1 MYRWSRFILILLCG
15 ILSSSSAEAR
25 SGLKDVLGRYFLI
38 GRSLNHHQSAGRD
51 ERATRIVDRHFNVVV
66 AENIMKPGPLE
77 PREGEFDFRAADE
90 LVAYTRQH
98 GLALTGHC
106 LIWHSQI
113 PDWFFRDGEGP
124 ASRELLTERIR
135 RHVTAVVT
143 HFKGKVKGWDVVN
156 EAIEWDGSYRRSPF
170 YNILGED
177 FIEIAFRAAHEAD
190 PDVELYYNDYSMDIP
205 AKRQAVCRVVRRLK
219 ERGVRIDGVGMQSHV
234 GLVYPRLND
243 YEASIDSFAACGV
256 KVMITELD
264 VNVLPNPD
272 QFGGAA
278 IDQSYEYRQ
287 KWNPYTEGL
296 PAEVEKQL
304 EERWLSLFEVYYR
317 HRHQISRVNLWG
329 IADHHSWLNGWPI
342 PGRTNYPL
350 LFDREYREK
359 PVVKKIIALF
369 RGQ

>member
-38 GRSLNHHQSAGRD
+38 GSSLNHHQSAGRD

-177 FIEIAFRAAHEAD
+177 FKKLF
-190 PDVELYYNDYSMDIP
+190 
-205 AKRQAVCRVVRRLK
+205 
-219 ERGVRIDGVGMQSHV
+219 VGTCNLDQNLVS
-234 GLVYPRLND
+234 GLQPHL
-243 YEASIDSFAACGV
+243 
-256 KVMITELD
+256 
-264 VNVLPNPD
+264 VL
-272 QFGGAA
+272 
-278 IDQSYEYRQ
+278 
-287 KWNPYTEGL
+287 
-296 PAEVEKQL
+296 
-304 EERWLSLFEVYYR
+304 LS
-317 HRHQISRVNLWG
+317 NL
-329 IADHHSWLNGWPI
+329 LC
-342 PGRTNYPL
+342 L
-350 LFDREYREK
+350 C
-359 PVVKKIIALF
+359 V
-369 RGQ
+369 

>member
-1 MYRWSRFILILLCG
+1 MILILLCG

-38 GRSLNHHQSAGRD
+38 GSSLNHHQSAGRD

-205 AKRQAVCRVVRRLK
+205 AKRQAVCRMVRRLK

-304 EERWLSLFEVYYR
+304 EERWLSLFEVYNR
-317 HRHQISRVNLWG
+317 HRYQISRVNLWG

>member
-38 GRSLNHHQSAGRD
+38 GSSLNHHQSAGRD

-143 HFKGKVKGWDVVN
+143 HFKGKVKG
-156 EAIEWDGSYRRSPF
+156 
-170 YNILGED
+170 
-177 FIEIAFRAAHEAD
+177 
-190 PDVELYYNDYSMDIP
+190 
-205 AKRQAVCRVVRRLK
+205 
-219 ERGVRIDGVGMQSHV
+219 
-234 GLVYPRLND
+234 
-243 YEASIDSFAACGV
+243 
-256 KVMITELD
+256 
-264 VNVLPNPD
+264 
-272 QFGGAA
+272 
-278 IDQSYEYRQ
+278 
-287 KWNPYTEGL
+287 
-296 PAEVEKQL
+296 
-304 EERWLSLFEVYYR
+304 
-317 HRHQISRVNLWG
+317 
-329 IADHHSWLNGWPI
+329 
-342 PGRTNYPL
+342 
-350 LFDREYREK
+350 
-359 PVVKKIIALF
+359 
-369 RGQ
+369 